1 MPVPAEFILPQ
12 ALFVEKNAALWYNNG
27 ITCKYGGVGLKR
39 NKLLYVLFIVLLCI
53 IFAAC
58 GKSQPAPEATPVPTA
73 APTPQPT
80 PEPTP
85 YISPDADKIKISEL
99 MVKNDATLLD
109 SDGEFS
115 DWFELVNTSDSPVS
129 LAGWRVSDG
138 EDKSVW
144 SFPDVTIDA
153 GGYLLVFASSKESAG
168 TELHASFSLSEDE
181 TLYLYA
187 PENYLADS
195 APNVSTM
202 ADHSSVRCAD
212 GSFEDCIWPTPGY
225 SNDAEGYELFCAAH
239 TATSPLV
246 INEVMVYNDSYNRQ
260 PDGEYYDWV
269 ELKNISE
276 EPIMLAE
283 YYLSDDKDN
292 PMLWRLPERY
302 LDPGALLVVHCSGN
316 SDLSTSDT
324 VHSNFSL
331 NSTSERLYLTSAA
344 QQRVTDYVW
353 LHDIF
358 KDWTVGRMDGQSGF
372 FYLSSPSPWS
382 GNRGNAYRYISDQP
396 VSLGEDGVY
405 NDVTGVSVELEGSG
419 RIFYT
424 TDGSRPDESS
434 AEYTEP
440 ITLDKTTVIRA
451 INVQDGAAPS
461 RAITLSYIINENH
474 TLPVL
479 SLSTDSPSTFSGI
492 YYGKRKYYEIPANIS
507 YFEDGSSFNIDCGL
521 KMKGWTSLENPK
533 KSMGVSF
540 RGCYGDDMLDYDIFG
555 SDVTEF
561 SSLSIRAGQD
571 YPLAIIRN
579 ELFQELCLEMGDN
592 VPTQNSKYCILYLNG
607 SYYGIYC
614 LKEDFS
620 KQYYAS
626 HKGVNKSD
634 VTMLKSPVALS
645 SAVYQE
651 VYQFCRDNDMSL
663 DENYD
668 HICSVLD
675 IDNVVDWF
683 LIEGYTANSDVNGNM
698 RYFKLNDGGKWQI
711 AFYDL
716 DWTFNY
722 ASNCFTNI
730 TDSNRE
736 VQVSQLINR
745 LLTNARFREQL
756 LSRYSELVSTTLSNE
771 HVLAKIDEL
780 QALLEPE
787 VQRERDQWGSDVD
800 GWHYRLDELRSF
812 ITNNDYANYSANKL
826 CSMLGASA
834 EQKMQYFGIG

>member
-1 MPVPAEFILPQ
+1 M
-12 ALFVEKNAALWYNNG
+12 
-27 ITCKYGGVGLKR
+27 KR
-39 NKLLYVLFIVLLCI
+39 NKLLSVLFIVLLCI

-138 EDKSVW
+138 EDKSGW

-202 ADHSSVRCAD
+202 ADHSSVRRAD

-225 SNDAEGYELFCAAH
+225 SNDADGYELFCAAH
-239 TATSPLV
+239 TASSPLV

-269 ELKNISE
+269 ELKNVSE

-396 VSLGEDGVY
+396 VSLGEDGIY
-405 NDVTGVSVELEGSG
+405 NDVTSMSVELEGSG

-424 TDGSRPDESS
+424 TDGSLPDESS

-492 YYGKRKYYEIPANIS
+492 YYNKRKYYEIPANIS

-651 VYQFCRDNDMSL
+651 VFQFCRDNDMSL

-780 QALLEPE
+780 RALLEPE
-787 VQRERDQWGSDVD
+787 VPRERDQWGSDVD

>member
-1 MPVPAEFILPQ
+1 M
-12 ALFVEKNAALWYNNG
+12 
-27 ITCKYGGVGLKR
+27 KR
-39 NKLLYVLFIVLLCI
+39 NKLLSVLFIVLLCI

-138 EDKSVW
+138 EDKSGW

-153 GGYLLVFASSKESAG
+153 GGYLLVFASSKESTG

-202 ADHSSVRCAD
+202 ADHSSVRRAD

-269 ELKNISE
+269 ELKNVSE

-292 PMLWRLPERY
+292 PMLWQLPERY

-396 VSLGEDGVY
+396 VSLGEDGIY
-405 NDVTGVSVELEGSG
+405 NDVTSVSVELEGSG

-492 YYGKRKYYEIPANIS
+492 YYNKRKYYEIPANIS

>member
-1 MPVPAEFILPQ
+1 M
-12 ALFVEKNAALWYNNG
+12 
-27 ITCKYGGVGLKR
+27 KR
-39 NKLLYVLFIVLLCI
+39 NKLLYVLFIVLLCVSL
-53 IFAAC
+53 AAC

-129 LAGWRVSDG
+129 LAGWRISDG
-138 EDKSVW
+138 EDKSGW

-202 ADHSSVRCAD
+202 ADHSSVRRAD

-269 ELKNISE
+269 ELKNVSE

-396 VSLGEDGVY
+396 VSLGEDGIY
-405 NDVTGVSVELEGSG
+405 NDVTSVSVELEGSG

-440 ITLDKTTVIRA
+440 TTLDKTTVIRA

-492 YYGKRKYYEIPANIS
+492 YYNKRKYYEIPANIS

-787 VQRERDQWGSDVD
+787 VPRERDQWGSDVD

>member
-1 MPVPAEFILPQ
+1 M
-12 ALFVEKNAALWYNNG
+12 
-27 ITCKYGGVGLKR
+27 KR
-39 NKLLYVLFIVLLCI
+39 NKLLSVLFIVLLCI

-138 EDKSVW
+138 EDKSGW

-202 ADHSSVRCAD
+202 ADHSSVRRAD

-269 ELKNISE
+269 ELKNVSE

-396 VSLGEDGVY
+396 VSLGEDGIY
-405 NDVTGVSVELEGSG
+405 NDVTSVSVELEGSG

-492 YYGKRKYYEIPANIS
+492 YYNKRKYYEIPANIS

-634 VTMLKSPVALS
+634 VTMLKSPVALNS
-645 SAVYQE
+645 EVYQE

-787 VQRERDQWGSDVD
+787 VPRERDQWGSDVD

>member
-1 MPVPAEFILPQ
+1 M
-12 ALFVEKNAALWYNNG
+12 
-27 ITCKYGGVGLKR
+27 KR
-39 NKLLYVLFIVLLCI
+39 NKLLSVLFIVLLCI

-138 EDKSVW
+138 EDKSGW
-144 SFPDVTIDA
+144 SFPDLTIDA

-202 ADHSSVRCAD
+202 ADHSSVRRAD

-269 ELKNISE
+269 ELKNVSE

-396 VSLGEDGVY
+396 VSLGEDGIY
-405 NDVTGVSVELEGSG
+405 NDVTSVSVELEGSG

-492 YYGKRKYYEIPANIS
+492 YYNKRKYYEIPANIS

-651 VYQFCRDNDMSL
+651 VFQFCRDNDMSL

-787 VQRERDQWGSDVD
+787 VPRERDQWGSDVD

-834 EQKMQYFGIG
+834 EQKMQYFGIS

>member
-1 MPVPAEFILPQ
+1 M
-12 ALFVEKNAALWYNNG
+12 
-27 ITCKYGGVGLKR
+27 KR
-39 NKLLYVLFIVLLCI
+39 NKLLSVLFIVLLCI

-138 EDKSVW
+138 EDKSGW

-168 TELHASFSLSEDE
+168 TELHAGFSLSEDE

-202 ADHSSVRCAD
+202 ADHSSVRRAD
-212 GSFEDCIWPTPGY
+212 GSFEDCTWPTPGY
-225 SNDAEGYELFCAAH
+225 SNDADGYELFCAAH

-269 ELKNISE
+269 ELKNVSE

-396 VSLGEDGVY
+396 VSLGEDGIY
-405 NDVTGVSVELEGSG
+405 NNVTSVSVELEGSG

-492 YYGKRKYYEIPANIS
+492 YYNKRKYYEIPANIS

-787 VQRERDQWGSDVD
+787 VPRERDQWGSDVD

-834 EQKMQYFGIG
+834 EQKMQYFGIS

>member
-1 MPVPAEFILPQ
+1 M
-12 ALFVEKNAALWYNNG
+12 
-27 ITCKYGGVGLKR
+27 KR
-39 NKLLYVLFIVLLCI
+39 NKLLYVLFIVLLCVSL
-53 IFAAC
+53 AAC

-138 EDKSVW
+138 EDKSGW

-239 TATSPLV
+239 AAASPLV

-269 ELKNISE
+269 ELKNVSE

-292 PMLWRLPERY
+292 PMLWQLPERY

-396 VSLGEDGVY
+396 VSLGEDGIY
-405 NDVTGVSVELEGSG
+405 NDVTSVSVELEGSG

-787 VQRERDQWGSDVD
+787 VPRERDQWGSDVD

-812 ITNNDYANYSANKL
+812 ITDNDYANYSANKL

>member
-1 MPVPAEFILPQ
+1 M
-12 ALFVEKNAALWYNNG
+12 
-27 ITCKYGGVGLKR
+27 KR
-39 NKLLYVLFIVLLCI
+39 NKLLSVLFIVLLCI

-109 SDGEFS
+109 SDGEFY

-138 EDKSVW
+138 EDKSGW

-202 ADHSSVRCAD
+202 SDHSSVRRAD

-269 ELKNISE
+269 ELKNVSE

-396 VSLGEDGVY
+396 VSLGEDGIY
-405 NDVTGVSVELEGSG
+405 NDVTSVSVELEGSG

-492 YYGKRKYYEIPANIS
+492 YYNKRKYYEIPANIS

-626 HKGVNKSD
+626 HNGVKKDD
-634 VTMLKSPVALS
+634 VTMLKSPVALNS
-645 SAVYQE
+645 EVYQE
-651 VYQFCRDNDMSL
+651 VFQFCRDNDMTL

-787 VQRERDQWGSDVD
+787 VPRERDQWGSDVD

>member
-1 MPVPAEFILPQ
+1 M
-12 ALFVEKNAALWYNNG
+12 
-27 ITCKYGGVGLKR
+27 KR
-39 NKLLYVLFIVLLCI
+39 NKLLSVLFIVLLCI

-109 SDGEFS
+109 SDGEFY

-138 EDKSVW
+138 EDKSGW

-153 GGYLLVFASSKESAG
+153 GGYLLVFASSKESTG

-202 ADHSSVRCAD
+202 ADHSSVRRAD

-269 ELKNISE
+269 ELKNVSE

-396 VSLGEDGVY
+396 VSLGEDGIY
-405 NDVTGVSVELEGSG
+405 NDVTSVSVELEGSG

-461 RAITLSYIINENH
+461 RAITLSYVINENH

-626 HKGVNKSD
+626 HNGVKKDD
-634 VTMLKSPVALS
+634 VTMLKSPVALNS
-645 SAVYQE
+645 EVYQE
-651 VYQFCRDNDMSL
+651 VFQFCRDNDMTL

-756 LSRYSELVSTTLSNE
+756 LSRYSELVGTTLSNE

-787 VQRERDQWGSDVD
+787 VPRERDQWGSDVD

-812 ITNNDYANYSANKL
+812 ITDNDYANYSANKL

>member
-1 MPVPAEFILPQ
+1 M
-12 ALFVEKNAALWYNNG
+12 
-27 ITCKYGGVGLKR
+27 KR
-39 NKLLYVLFIVLLCI
+39 NKLLSVLFIVLLCI

-138 EDKSVW
+138 EDKSGW

-168 TELHASFSLSEDE
+168 TELHVSFSLSEDE

-202 ADHSSVRCAD
+202 ADHSSVRRAD
-212 GSFEDCIWPTPGY
+212 GSFEDCTWPTPGY
-225 SNDAEGYELFCAAH
+225 SNDADGYELFCAAH

-269 ELKNISE
+269 ELKNVSE

-396 VSLGEDGVY
+396 VSLGEDGIY
-405 NDVTGVSVELEGSG
+405 NDVTSVSVELEGSG

-492 YYGKRKYYEIPANIS
+492 YYNKRKYYEIPANIS

-626 HKGVNKSD
+626 HNGVNKSD

-651 VYQFCRDNDMSL
+651 VFQFCRDNDMSL

-787 VQRERDQWGSDVD
+787 VPRERDQWGSDVD

-834 EQKMQYFGIG
+834 EQKMQYFGIS

>member
-1 MPVPAEFILPQ
+1 M
-12 ALFVEKNAALWYNNG
+12 
-27 ITCKYGGVGLKR
+27 KR
-39 NKLLYVLFIVLLCI
+39 NKLLSVLFIVLLCI
-53 IFAAC
+53 ILAAC

-129 LAGWRVSDG
+129 LAGWRISDG
-138 EDKSVW
+138 EDKSGW

-202 ADHSSVRCAD
+202 ADHSSVRRAD

-269 ELKNISE
+269 ELKNVSE

-396 VSLGEDGVY
+396 VSLGEDGIY
-405 NDVTGVSVELEGSG
+405 NDVTSVSVELEGSG

-461 RAITLSYIINENH
+461 RAITLSYIMNENH

-492 YYGKRKYYEIPANIS
+492 YYNKRKYYEIPANIS

-626 HKGVNKSD
+626 HNGVKKDD
-634 VTMLKSPVALS
+634 VTMLKSPVALNS
-645 SAVYQE
+645 EVYQE
-651 VYQFCRDNDMSL
+651 VFQFCRDNDMTL

-787 VQRERDQWGSDVD
+787 VPRERDQWGSDVD

-834 EQKMQYFGIG
+834 EQKLQYFGIG

>member
-1 MPVPAEFILPQ
+1 M
-12 ALFVEKNAALWYNNG
+12 
-27 ITCKYGGVGLKR
+27 KR
-39 NKLLYVLFIVLLCI
+39 NKLLSVLFIVLLCI

-58 GKSQPAPEATPVPTA
+58 GKSQPAPAATLVPTA

-138 EDKSVW
+138 EDKSGW

-195 APNVSTM
+195 APNVSTK

-239 TATSPLV
+239 AAASPLV

-269 ELKNISE
+269 ELKNVSE

-292 PMLWRLPERY
+292 PMLWQLPERY

-396 VSLGEDGVY
+396 VSLGEDGIY
-405 NDVTGVSVELEGSG
+405 NDVTSVSVELEGSG

-492 YYGKRKYYEIPANIS
+492 YYNKRKYYEIPANIS

-787 VQRERDQWGSDVD
+787 VPRERDQWGSDVD

>member
-1 MPVPAEFILPQ
+1 M
-12 ALFVEKNAALWYNNG
+12 
-27 ITCKYGGVGLKR
+27 KR
-39 NKLLYVLFIVLLCI
+39 NKLLSVLFIVLLCI

-138 EDKSVW
+138 EDKSGW

-202 ADHSSVRCAD
+202 ADHSSVRRAD

-269 ELKNISE
+269 ELKNVSE

-396 VSLGEDGVY
+396 VSLGEDGIY
-405 NDVTGVSVELEGSG
+405 NDVTSVSVELEGSG

-492 YYGKRKYYEIPANIS
+492 YYNKRKYYEIPANIS

-651 VYQFCRDNDMSL
+651 VFQFCRDNDMSL

-787 VQRERDQWGSDVD
+787 VPRERDQWGSDVD

>member
-1 MPVPAEFILPQ
+1 M
-12 ALFVEKNAALWYNNG
+12 
-27 ITCKYGGVGLKR
+27 KR
-39 NKLLYVLFIVLLCI
+39 NKLLYVLFIVLLCVSL
-53 IFAAC
+53 AAC
-58 GKSQPAPEATPVPTA
+58 GKSQPAPEATPVPTT

-138 EDKSVW
+138 EDKSGW

-153 GGYLLVFASSKESAG
+153 GGYLVVFASSKESTG

-202 ADHSSVRCAD
+202 ADHSSVRRAD

-269 ELKNISE
+269 ELKNVSE

-302 LDPGALLVVHCSGN
+302 LDPGALLVVHCSDN

-396 VSLGEDGVY
+396 VSLGEDGIY
-405 NDVTGVSVELEGSG
+405 NDVTSVSVELEGSG

-424 TDGSRPDESS
+424 TDCSRPDESS

-787 VQRERDQWGSDVD
+787 VPRERDQWGSDVD

-834 EQKMQYFGIG
+834 EQKMQYFGIS

>member
-1 MPVPAEFILPQ
+1 M
-12 ALFVEKNAALWYNNG
+12 
-27 ITCKYGGVGLKR
+27 KR
-39 NKLLYVLFIVLLCI
+39 NKLLSVLFIVLLCI

-138 EDKSVW
+138 EDKSGW

-202 ADHSSVRCAD
+202 ADHSSVRRAD

-269 ELKNISE
+269 ELKNVSE

-396 VSLGEDGVY
+396 VSLGEDGIY
-405 NDVTGVSVELEGSG
+405 NDVTSVSVELEGSG

-492 YYGKRKYYEIPANIS
+492 YYNKRKYYEIPANIS
-507 YFEDGSSFNIDCGL
+507 YFEDGNSFNIDCGL

-651 VYQFCRDNDMSL
+651 VYQFCRDNDMTL

-787 VQRERDQWGSDVD
+787 VPRERDQWGSDVD

-834 EQKMQYFGIG
+834 EQKMQYFGIS

>member
-1 MPVPAEFILPQ
+1 M
-12 ALFVEKNAALWYNNG
+12 
-27 ITCKYGGVGLKR
+27 KR
-39 NKLLYVLFIVLLCI
+39 NKLLSVLFIVLLCI

-58 GKSQPAPEATPVPTA
+58 GKSQPAPAATPVPTA

-138 EDKSVW
+138 EDKSGW

-153 GGYLLVFASSKESAG
+153 GGYLLVFASSKESTG

-202 ADHSSVRCAD
+202 ADHSSVRRAD

-269 ELKNISE
+269 ELKNVSE

-396 VSLGEDGVY
+396 VSLGEDGIY
-405 NDVTGVSVELEGSG
+405 NDVTSVSVELEGSG

-424 TDGSRPDESS
+424 TDGSRPDENS

-492 YYGKRKYYEIPANIS
+492 YYNKRKYYEIPANIS

-787 VQRERDQWGSDVD
+787 VPRERDQWGSDVD

-812 ITNNDYANYSANKL
+812 ITDNDYANYSANKL

>member
-1 MPVPAEFILPQ
+1 M
-12 ALFVEKNAALWYNNG
+12 
-27 ITCKYGGVGLKR
+27 KR
-39 NKLLYVLFIVLLCI
+39 NKLLSVLFIVLLCI

-138 EDKSVW
+138 EDKSGW

-202 ADHSSVRCAD
+202 ADHSSVRRAD

-269 ELKNISE
+269 ELKNVSE

-396 VSLGEDGVY
+396 VSLGEDGIY
-405 NDVTGVSVELEGSG
+405 NDVTSVSVELEGSG

-492 YYGKRKYYEIPANIS
+492 YYNKRKYYEIPANIS

-787 VQRERDQWGSDVD
+787 VPRERDQWGSDVD

-834 EQKMQYFGIG
+834 EQKMQYFGIS

>member
-1 MPVPAEFILPQ
+1 M
-12 ALFVEKNAALWYNNG
+12 
-27 ITCKYGGVGLKR
+27 KR
-39 NKLLYVLFIVLLCI
+39 NKLLSVLFIVLLCI

-138 EDKSVW
+138 EDKSGW

-202 ADHSSVRCAD
+202 ADHSSVRRAD

-239 TATSPLV
+239 TAASPLV

-269 ELKNISE
+269 ELKNVSE

-396 VSLGEDGVY
+396 VSLGEDGIY

-492 YYGKRKYYEIPANIS
+492 YYNKRKYYEIPANIS

-540 RGCYGDDMLDYDIFG
+540 RGCYGDDTLDYDIFG

-651 VYQFCRDNDMSL
+651 VFQFCRDNDMSL

-787 VQRERDQWGSDVD
+787 VPRERDQWGSDVD

>member
-1 MPVPAEFILPQ
+1 M
-12 ALFVEKNAALWYNNG
+12 
-27 ITCKYGGVGLKR
+27 KR
-39 NKLLYVLFIVLLCI
+39 NKLLSVLFIVLLCI

-58 GKSQPAPEATPVPTA
+58 GKSQPTPEATPVPTA

-99 MVKNDATLLD
+99 MLKNDATLLD

-138 EDKSVW
+138 EDKSGW

-153 GGYLLVFASSKESAG
+153 DGYLLVFASSKESAG

-202 ADHSSVRCAD
+202 ADHSSVRRAD

-269 ELKNISE
+269 ELKNVSE

-396 VSLGEDGVY
+396 VSLGEDGIY
-405 NDVTGVSVELEGSG
+405 NDVTSVSVELEGSG

-492 YYGKRKYYEIPANIS
+492 YYNKRKYYEIPANIS

-787 VQRERDQWGSDVD
+787 VPRERDQWGSDVD

>member
-1 MPVPAEFILPQ
+1 M
-12 ALFVEKNAALWYNNG
+12 
-27 ITCKYGGVGLKR
+27 KR
-39 NKLLYVLFIVLLCI
+39 NKLLSVLFIVLLCI

-138 EDKSVW
+138 EDKSGW

-202 ADHSSVRCAD
+202 ADHSSVRRAD

-225 SNDAEGYELFCAAH
+225 SNDADGYELFCAAH
-239 TATSPLV
+239 TASSPLV

-269 ELKNISE
+269 ELKNVSE

-396 VSLGEDGVY
+396 VSLGEDGIY
-405 NDVTGVSVELEGSG
+405 NDVTSVSVELEGSG

-492 YYGKRKYYEIPANIS
+492 YYNKRKYYEIPANIS

-540 RGCYGDDMLDYDIFG
+540 CGCYGDDMLDYDIFG

-626 HKGVNKSD
+626 HNGVKKDD
-634 VTMLKSPVALS
+634 VTMLKSPVALNS
-645 SAVYQE
+645 EVYQE
-651 VYQFCRDNDMSL
+651 VFQFCRDNDMSL

-787 VQRERDQWGSDVD
+787 VPRERDQWGSDVD

-826 CSMLGASA
+826 CSMLGASS

>member
-1 MPVPAEFILPQ
+1 M
-12 ALFVEKNAALWYNNG
+12 
-27 ITCKYGGVGLKR
+27 KR
-39 NKLLYVLFIVLLCI
+39 NKLLSVLFIVLLCI

-58 GKSQPAPEATPVPTA
+58 GKSQPAPAATPVPTA

-138 EDKSVW
+138 EDKSGW

-202 ADHSSVRCAD
+202 ADHSSVRRAD

-269 ELKNISE
+269 ELKNVSE

-292 PMLWRLPERY
+292 PMLWQLPERY
-302 LDPGALLVVHCSGN
+302 LDPGARLVVHCSGN

-396 VSLGEDGVY
+396 VSLGEDGIY
-405 NDVTGVSVELEGSG
+405 NDVTSVSVELEGSG

-461 RAITLSYIINENH
+461 RAITLSYVINENH

-626 HKGVNKSD
+626 HNGVKKDD
-634 VTMLKSPVALS
+634 VTMLKSPVALNS
-645 SAVYQE
+645 EVYQE
-651 VYQFCRDNDMSL
+651 VFQFCRDNDMSL

-745 LLTNARFREQL
+745 LLTNAHFREQL
-756 LSRYSELVSTTLSNE
+756 LSRYSELVGTTLSNE

-787 VQRERDQWGSDVD
+787 VPRERDQWGSDVD

-812 ITNNDYANYSANKL
+812 ITDNDYANYSANKL

-834 EQKMQYFGIG
+834 EQKMQYFGS

>member
-1 MPVPAEFILPQ
+1 M
-12 ALFVEKNAALWYNNG
+12 
-27 ITCKYGGVGLKR
+27 KR
-39 NKLLYVLFIVLLCI
+39 NKLLSVLFIVLLCI

-239 TATSPLV
+239 TATSPLI

-269 ELKNISE
+269 ELKNVSE

-405 NDVTGVSVELEGSG
+405 NDVTSVSVELEGSG

-626 HKGVNKSD
+626 HNGVKKSD

-651 VYQFCRDNDMSL
+651 VFQFCRDNDMSL

-787 VQRERDQWGSDVD
+787 VPRERDQWGSDVD

>member
-1 MPVPAEFILPQ
+1 M
-12 ALFVEKNAALWYNNG
+12 
-27 ITCKYGGVGLKR
+27 KR
-39 NKLLYVLFIVLLCI
+39 NKLLYVLFIVLLCVSL
-53 IFAAC
+53 AAC

-129 LAGWRVSDG
+129 LAGWRISDG
-138 EDKSVW
+138 EDKSGW

-202 ADHSSVRCAD
+202 ADHSSVRRAD

-269 ELKNISE
+269 ELKNVSE

-396 VSLGEDGVY
+396 VSLGEDGIY
-405 NDVTGVSVELEGSG
+405 NDVTSVSVELEGSG

-492 YYGKRKYYEIPANIS
+492 YYNKRKYYEIPANIS

-651 VYQFCRDNDMSL
+651 VYQFCRDNDMTL

-787 VQRERDQWGSDVD
+787 VPRERDQWGSDVD

>member
-1 MPVPAEFILPQ
+1 M
-12 ALFVEKNAALWYNNG
+12 
-27 ITCKYGGVGLKR
+27 KR
-39 NKLLYVLFIVLLCI
+39 NKLLSVLFIVLLCI

-138 EDKSVW
+138 EDKSGW

-153 GGYLLVFASSKESAG
+153 GGYLLVFASSKESTG
-168 TELHASFSLSEDE
+168 TEIHASFSLSEDE

-202 ADHSSVRCAD
+202 ADHSSVRRAD

-269 ELKNISE
+269 ELKNVSE

-396 VSLGEDGVY
+396 VSLGEDGIY
-405 NDVTGVSVELEGSG
+405 NDVTSVSVELEGSG

-492 YYGKRKYYEIPANIS
+492 YYNKRKYYEIPANIS
-507 YFEDGSSFNIDCGL
+507 YFEDGNSFNIDCGL

-651 VYQFCRDNDMSL
+651 VFQFCRDNDMSL

-787 VQRERDQWGSDVD
+787 VPRERDQWGSDVD

-834 EQKMQYFGIG
+834 EQKMQYFGIS

>member
-1 MPVPAEFILPQ
+1 M
-12 ALFVEKNAALWYNNG
+12 
-27 ITCKYGGVGLKR
+27 KR
-39 NKLLYVLFIVLLCI
+39 NKLLSILVIVLLCLI
-53 IFAAC
+53 LAAC
-58 GKSQPAPEATPVPTA
+58 GKGQPAPEAMPVPTA

-138 EDKSVW
+138 EDKSGW

-168 TELHASFSLSEDE
+168 TELHTSFSLSEDE

-202 ADHSSVRCAD
+202 ADHSSVRRAD

-269 ELKNISE
+269 ELKNVSE
-276 EPIMLAE
+276 EQIMLAE

-396 VSLGEDGVY
+396 VSLGEDGIY

-434 AEYTEP
+434 AEYTES

-626 HKGVNKSD
+626 HNGVKKDD
-634 VTMLKSPVALS
+634 VTMLKSPVALNS
-645 SAVYQE
+645 EVYQE
-651 VYQFCRDNDMSL
+651 VFQFCRDNDMTL

-780 QALLEPE
+780 QVLLEPE
-787 VQRERDQWGSDVD
+787 VPRERDQWGSDVD

-826 CSMLGASA
+826 CSLLGASA

>member
-1 MPVPAEFILPQ
+1 M
-12 ALFVEKNAALWYNNG
+12 
-27 ITCKYGGVGLKR
+27 KR
-39 NKLLYVLFIVLLCI
+39 NKLLSVLFIVLLCI

-58 GKSQPAPEATPVPTA
+58 GKSQPAPAATPVPTA

-138 EDKSVW
+138 EDKSGW

-202 ADHSSVRCAD
+202 ADHSSVRRAD

-239 TATSPLV
+239 TAASPLV

-269 ELKNISE
+269 ELKNVSE

-396 VSLGEDGVY
+396 VSLGEDGIY
-405 NDVTGVSVELEGSG
+405 NDVTSVSVELEGSG

-492 YYGKRKYYEIPANIS
+492 YYNKRKYYEIPANIS

-634 VTMLKSPVALS
+634 VTMLKSPVALNS
-645 SAVYQE
+645 EVYQE

-787 VQRERDQWGSDVD
+787 VPRERDQWGSDVD

>member
-1 MPVPAEFILPQ
+1 M
-12 ALFVEKNAALWYNNG
+12 
-27 ITCKYGGVGLKR
+27 KR
-39 NKLLYVLFIVLLCI
+39 NKLLSVLFIVLLCI

-58 GKSQPAPEATPVPTA
+58 GKSQPAPAATLVPTA

-138 EDKSVW
+138 EDKSGW

-202 ADHSSVRCAD
+202 ADHSSVRRAD

-225 SNDAEGYELFCAAH
+225 SNDVDGYELFCAAH

-269 ELKNISE
+269 ELKNVSE

-283 YYLSDDKDN
+283 YYLSDDNYN

-331 NSTSERLYLTSAA
+331 NSSSERLYLTSAA

-396 VSLGEDGVY
+396 VSLGEDGIY
-405 NDVTGVSVELEGSG
+405 NDVTSVSVELEGSG

-626 HKGVNKSD
+626 HNGVKKSD

-787 VQRERDQWGSDVD
+787 VPRERDQWGSDVD

-812 ITNNDYANYSANKL
+812 ITDNDYANYSANKL

-834 EQKMQYFGIG
+834 EQKMQYFGIS

>member
-1 MPVPAEFILPQ
+1 M
-12 ALFVEKNAALWYNNG
+12 
-27 ITCKYGGVGLKR
+27 KR
-39 NKLLYVLFIVLLCI
+39 NKLLSVLFIVLLCI

-138 EDKSVW
+138 EDKSGW

-202 ADHSSVRCAD
+202 ADHSSVRRAD

-269 ELKNISE
+269 ELKNVSE

-396 VSLGEDGVY
+396 VSLGEDGIY
-405 NDVTGVSVELEGSG
+405 NDVTSVSVELEGSG

-492 YYGKRKYYEIPANIS
+492 YYNKRKYYEIPANIS

-626 HKGVNKSD
+626 HNGVKKDD
-634 VTMLKSPVALS
+634 VTMLKSPVALNS
-645 SAVYQE
+645 EVYQE
-651 VYQFCRDNDMSL
+651 VFQFCRDNDMSL

-787 VQRERDQWGSDVD
+787 VPRERDQWGSDVD

>member
-1 MPVPAEFILPQ
+1 M
-12 ALFVEKNAALWYNNG
+12 
-27 ITCKYGGVGLKR
+27 KR
-39 NKLLYVLFIVLLCI
+39 NKLLSVLFIVLLCI

-138 EDKSVW
+138 EDKSGW

-153 GGYLLVFASSKESAG
+153 GGYLLVFASSKESTG

-195 APNVSTM
+195 APNVSTK

-212 GSFEDCIWPTPGY
+212 GSFEDCTWPTPGY

-269 ELKNISE
+269 ELKNVSE

-396 VSLGEDGVY
+396 VSLGEDGIY
-405 NDVTGVSVELEGSG
+405 NDVTSVSVELEGSG

-492 YYGKRKYYEIPANIS
+492 YYNKRKYYEIPANIS

-651 VYQFCRDNDMSL
+651 VFQFCRDNDMSL

-787 VQRERDQWGSDVD
+787 VPRERDQWGSDVD

-834 EQKMQYFGIG
+834 EQKMQYFGIS

>member
-1 MPVPAEFILPQ
+1 M
-12 ALFVEKNAALWYNNG
+12 
-27 ITCKYGGVGLKR
+27 KR

-138 EDKSVW
+138 EDKSGW

-153 GGYLLVFASSKESAG
+153 GGYLLVFASSKESTG

-225 SNDAEGYELFCAAH
+225 SNDADGYELFCAAH

-269 ELKNISE
+269 ELKNVSE

-396 VSLGEDGVY
+396 VSLGEDGIY
-405 NDVTGVSVELEGSG
+405 NDVTSVSVELEGSG

-492 YYGKRKYYEIPANIS
+492 YYNKRKYYEIPANIS

>member
-1 MPVPAEFILPQ
+1 M
-12 ALFVEKNAALWYNNG
+12 
-27 ITCKYGGVGLKR
+27 KR
-39 NKLLYVLFIVLLCI
+39 NKLLSVLFIVLLCI

-138 EDKSVW
+138 EDKSGW
-144 SFPDVTIDA
+144 NFPDVTIDA

-202 ADHSSVRCAD
+202 ADHSSVRRAD

-225 SNDAEGYELFCAAH
+225 SNDADGYELFCAAH
-239 TATSPLV
+239 TASSPLV

-269 ELKNISE
+269 ELKNVSE

-396 VSLGEDGVY
+396 VSLGEDGIY
-405 NDVTGVSVELEGSG
+405 NDVTSVSVELEGSG

-424 TDGSRPDESS
+424 ADGSRPDESS

-492 YYGKRKYYEIPANIS
+492 YYNKRKYYEIPANIS

-787 VQRERDQWGSDVD
+787 VPRERDQWGSDVD

-834 EQKMQYFGIG
+834 EQKMQYFGIS

>member
-1 MPVPAEFILPQ
+1 M
-12 ALFVEKNAALWYNNG
+12 
-27 ITCKYGGVGLKR
+27 KR
-39 NKLLYVLFIVLLCI
+39 NKLLSVLFIVLLCI

-58 GKSQPAPEATPVPTA
+58 GKSQPAPAATPVPTA

-138 EDKSVW
+138 EDKSGW

-202 ADHSSVRCAD
+202 ADHSSVRRAD

-269 ELKNISE
+269 ELKNVSE

-396 VSLGEDGVY
+396 VSLGEDGIY
-405 NDVTGVSVELEGSG
+405 NDVTSVSVELEGSG

-492 YYGKRKYYEIPANIS
+492 YYNKRKYYEIPANIS

-626 HKGVNKSD
+626 HNGVKKDD

-787 VQRERDQWGSDVD
+787 VPRERDQWGSDVD

>member
-1 MPVPAEFILPQ
+1 M
-12 ALFVEKNAALWYNNG
+12 
-27 ITCKYGGVGLKR
+27 KR
-39 NKLLYVLFIVLLCI
+39 NKLLSVLFIVLLCI

-138 EDKSVW
+138 EDKSGW

-202 ADHSSVRCAD
+202 ADHSSVRRAD

-269 ELKNISE
+269 ELKNVSE

-396 VSLGEDGVY
+396 VSLGEDGIY
-405 NDVTGVSVELEGSG
+405 NNVTSVSVELEGSG

-492 YYGKRKYYEIPANIS
+492 YYNKRKYYEIPANIS

-645 SAVYQE
+645 SPVYQE
-651 VYQFCRDNDMSL
+651 VFQFCRDNDMSL

-787 VQRERDQWGSDVD
+787 VPRERDQWGSDVD

-834 EQKMQYFGIG
+834 EQKMQYFGIS

>member
-1 MPVPAEFILPQ
+1 M
-12 ALFVEKNAALWYNNG
+12 
-27 ITCKYGGVGLKR
+27 KR
-39 NKLLYVLFIVLLCI
+39 NKLLYVLFIVLLCVSL
-53 IFAAC
+53 AAC
-58 GKSQPAPEATPVPTA
+58 GKSQPAPEATLVPTA

-129 LAGWRVSDG
+129 LAGWRASDG
-138 EDKSVW
+138 EDKSGW

-202 ADHSSVRCAD
+202 ADHSSVRRAD

-269 ELKNISE
+269 ELKNVSE
-276 EPIMLAE
+276 APVLLAANYHSE
-283 YYLSDDKDN
+283 DKDH
-292 PMLWRLPERY
+292 PLLWRLPERY
-302 LDPGALLVVHCSGN
+302 LATGALLVVHCSGN

-358 KDWTVGRMDGQSGF
+358 KDWTVGRMDGQIGF
-372 FYLSSPSPWS
+372 FDLSSPSPWS

-405 NDVTGVSVELEGSG
+405 NDVTSVSVELEGSG

-787 VQRERDQWGSDVD
+787 VPRERDQWGSDVD

-834 EQKMQYFGIG
+834 EQKMQYFGIS

>member
-1 MPVPAEFILPQ
+1 M
-12 ALFVEKNAALWYNNG
+12 
-27 ITCKYGGVGLKR
+27 KR
-39 NKLLYVLFIVLLCI
+39 NKLLSVLFIVLLCI

-202 ADHSSVRCAD
+202 ADHSSVRRAD

-225 SNDAEGYELFCAAH
+225 SNDAEGYALFCAAH
-239 TATSPLV
+239 AAASPLV

-269 ELKNISE
+269 ELKNVSE

-396 VSLGEDGVY
+396 VSLGEDGIY
-405 NDVTGVSVELEGSG
+405 NDVTSVSVELEGSG

-440 ITLDKTTVIRA
+440 ITLAKTTVIRA

-634 VTMLKSPVALS
+634 VTMLKSPVALNS
-645 SAVYQE
+645 EVYQE

-780 QALLEPE
+780 QVLLEPE
-787 VQRERDQWGSDVD
+787 VPRERDQWGSDVD

-826 CSMLGASA
+826 CSLLGASA

>member
-1 MPVPAEFILPQ
+1 M
-12 ALFVEKNAALWYNNG
+12 
-27 ITCKYGGVGLKR
+27 KR
-39 NKLLYVLFIVLLCI
+39 NKLLSVLFIVLLCI

-138 EDKSVW
+138 EDKSGW

-168 TELHASFSLSEDE
+168 AGLHASFSLSEDE

-195 APNVSTM
+195 APNASTM
-202 ADHSSVRCAD
+202 ADHSSVRRAD

-225 SNDAEGYELFCAAH
+225 SNDADGYELFCAAH

-269 ELKNISE
+269 ELKNVSE

-396 VSLGEDGVY
+396 VSLGEDGIY
-405 NDVTGVSVELEGSG
+405 NDVTSVSVELEGSG

-451 INVQDGAAPS
+451 INVQDGAAQS

-492 YYGKRKYYEIPANIS
+492 YYNKRKYYEIPANIS

-626 HKGVNKSD
+626 HNGVKKDD
-634 VTMLKSPVALS
+634 VTMLKSPVALNS
-645 SAVYQE
+645 GVYQE
-651 VYQFCRDNDMSL
+651 VFQFCRDNDMSL

-787 VQRERDQWGSDVD
+787 VPRERDQWGSDVD

-812 ITNNDYANYSANKL
+812 ITDNDYANYSANKL

-834 EQKMQYFGIG
+834 EQKMQYFGIS

>member
-1 MPVPAEFILPQ
+1 M
-12 ALFVEKNAALWYNNG
+12 
-27 ITCKYGGVGLKR
+27 KR
-39 NKLLYVLFIVLLCI
+39 NKLLYVLFIVLLCVSL
-53 IFAAC
+53 AAC
-58 GKSQPAPEATPVPTA
+58 GKSQPAPEATLVPTA

-99 MVKNDATLLD
+99 MVKHDATLLD

-129 LAGWRVSDG
+129 LAGWRASDG
-138 EDKSVW
+138 EDKSGW

-202 ADHSSVRCAD
+202 ADHSSVRRAD

-269 ELKNISE
+269 ELKNVSE

-405 NDVTGVSVELEGSG
+405 NDVTSVSVELEGSG

-787 VQRERDQWGSDVD
+787 VPRERDQWGSDVD

-834 EQKMQYFGIG
+834 EQKMQYFGIS

>member
-1 MPVPAEFILPQ
+1 M
-12 ALFVEKNAALWYNNG
+12 
-27 ITCKYGGVGLKR
+27 KR
-39 NKLLYVLFIVLLCI
+39 NKLLSVLFIVLLCI

-85 YISPDADKIKISEL
+85 YISLDADKIKISEL

-138 EDKSVW
+138 EDKSGW

-202 ADHSSVRCAD
+202 ADHSSVRRAD
-212 GSFEDCIWPTPGY
+212 GSFEDCIWPTPVY

-269 ELKNISE
+269 ELKNVSE

-396 VSLGEDGVY
+396 VSLGEDGIY
-405 NDVTGVSVELEGSG
+405 NDVTSVSVELEGSG

-492 YYGKRKYYEIPANIS
+492 YYNKRKYYEIPANIS

-651 VYQFCRDNDMSL
+651 VFQFCRDNDMSL

-787 VQRERDQWGSDVD
+787 VPRERDQWGSDVD

-834 EQKMQYFGIG
+834 EQKMQYFGIS

>member
-1 MPVPAEFILPQ
+1 M
-12 ALFVEKNAALWYNNG
+12 
-27 ITCKYGGVGLKR
+27 KR
-39 NKLLYVLFIVLLCI
+39 NKLLSVLFIVLLCI

-138 EDKSVW
+138 EDKSGW

-202 ADHSSVRCAD
+202 ADHSSVRRAD

-269 ELKNISE
+269 ELKNVSE

-396 VSLGEDGVY
+396 VSLGEDGIY
-405 NDVTGVSVELEGSG
+405 NDVTSVSVELEGSG

-645 SAVYQE
+645 SPVYQE

-787 VQRERDQWGSDVD
+787 VPRERDQWGSDVD

-812 ITNNDYANYSANKL
+812 ITDNDYANYSANKL

>member
-1 MPVPAEFILPQ
+1 M
-12 ALFVEKNAALWYNNG
+12 
-27 ITCKYGGVGLKR
+27 KR
-39 NKLLYVLFIVLLCI
+39 NKLLSVLFIVLLCI

-138 EDKSVW
+138 EDKSGW

-168 TELHASFSLSEDE
+168 AELHASFSLSEDE

-195 APNVSTM
+195 APNASTM
-202 ADHSSVRCAD
+202 ADHSSVRRAD

-225 SNDAEGYELFCAAH
+225 SNDADGYELFCAAH

-269 ELKNISE
+269 ELKNVSE

-396 VSLGEDGVY
+396 VSLGEDGIY
-405 NDVTGVSVELEGSG
+405 NDVTSVSVELEGSG

-451 INVQDGAAPS
+451 INVQDGAAQS

-492 YYGKRKYYEIPANIS
+492 YYNKRKYYEIPANIS

-626 HKGVNKSD
+626 HNGVKKDD
-634 VTMLKSPVALS
+634 VTMLKSPVALNS
-645 SAVYQE
+645 GVYQE
-651 VYQFCRDNDMSL
+651 VFQFCRDNDMSL

-787 VQRERDQWGSDVD
+787 VPRERDQWGSDVD

-812 ITNNDYANYSANKL
+812 ITDNDYANYSANKL

-834 EQKMQYFGIG
+834 EQKMQYFGIS